1 MEMTLVPFKH
11 ARVPAARSGN
21 FDDFD
26 RIFDN
31 FFRNA
36 MTNMAAPASGAGDMA
51 VRLDISETDKAY
63 IVSAD
68 LPGLEEEHI
77 DVSVEDGLLTI
88 SGEKQQENE
97 EEGKTFHR
105 IERSYGSFK
114 RTLQLPSDAN
124 EDKIKAHMKKGVLEL
139 EIPKT
144 KEAQKQAKRIAIKS
158 SS

>member
-1 MEMTLVPFKH
+1 MTLVPFRH
-11 ARVPAARSGN
+11 ARTPAARSGN

-36 MTNMAAPASGAGDMA
+36 LTNMSGPAPSVSDMS
-51 VRLDISETDKAY
+51 VRMDISETDKAY
-63 IVSAD
+63 YVHAD
-68 LPGLEEEHI
+68 LPGI
-77 DVSVEDGLLTI
+77 DEDKIDISVEDGLLTI
-88 SGEKQQENE
+88 SGEKEQESE
-97 EEGKTFHR
+97 EEGRSFHR
-105 IERSYGSFK
+105 VERSYGSFQ

-124 EDKIKAHMKKGVLEL
+124 EDKIKANMKKGVLEL

-158 SS
+158 S